1 MDEVIVRRADIDALT
16 EAVEGSGLPS
26 PDLLRALVTA
36 IGTALGEDEVVSV
49 SVEVDSVA
57 EQFETAFAAEPSPSP
72 PSPGGSVRVT
82 VMKIGR

>member
-1 MDEVIVRRADIDALT
+1 MDEVTVRRADIDALT
-16 EAVEGSGLPS
+16 EAVENSGLPA

-49 SVEVDSVA
+49 SVEVDSVT
-57 EQFETAFAAEPSPSP
+57 EQFDTAFAASPS
-72 PSPGGSVRVT
+72 SGRNVRVT